1 MNVFL
6 SAVQIVVPIICWC
19 TCTAVPSHMVYQSAL
34 HYTTWDDGLDLATSM
49 RAFPSQFPWLI
60 CYWGWAGSAARSRA
74 QTRGAAV
81 LVQLWLKWGGHDAV
95 VHKVCRFWWPAGSDG
110 TDHGVHARGRPCVVD
125 RSGTVTSP
133 TDHGITH
140 GASAFVSLFFS
151 LDLIVF
157 FFIKIRWPKSPTAR
171 YHSHVGVTCVSS
183 DLCGSDPLS

>member
-1 MNVFL
+1 MLVCL
-6 SAVQIVVPIICWC
+6 YGCTVPHGIPVCS
-19 TCTAVPSHMVYQSAL
+19 TL
-34 HYTTWDDGLDLATSM
+34 HYMG
-49 RAFPSQFPWLI
+49 R
-60 CYWGWAGSAARSRA
+60 R
-74 QTRGAAV
+74 TRGAAV

>member
-1 MNVFL
+1 
-6 SAVQIVVPIICWC
+6 
-19 TCTAVPSHMVYQSAL
+19 VPSKSWCLYNAGVLVRLYRPTWYTSL
-34 HYTTWDDGLDLATSM
+34 LYTTWDDGLDLATSM

-110 TDHGVHARGRPCVVD
+110 TDHGVHARGRACVVD

-133 TDHGITH
+133 TDRATEPGE
-140 GASAFVSLFFS
+140 V
-151 LDLIVF
+151 
-157 FFIKIRWPKSPTAR
+157 
-171 YHSHVGVTCVSS
+171 
-183 DLCGSDPLS
+183 LSVLRGQGFPSYSNM